1 VFLPTKFRGFG
12 EMGSA
17 GSYKMASVVRMTGFP
32 PPVLRAWEKRYGI
45 LSPERAPSGHR
56 LYSEDDIQVLLRIK
70 SLISMGRSIGEIALM
85 GQDLLMAS
93 QPLKTRSGENWQGTE
108 RRTHLIET
116 SGDTEVLGVAG
127 NPALDSQLERCSASI
142 VEAALAIDSSALEAA
157 LNQAFSVVPPEVV
170 IRKVMEPSAR
180 EIGELWT
187 KGTCSVAGEH
197 LASGI
202 FVHRLQKLIE
212 SSRPQGRSAPTA
224 ICACFPDEQHQL
236 GTLVLAYYLCLH
248 GLSVSYLGAS
258 LPFEELEHAC
268 ELIAPRAVYLSVTRP
283 VVFLTHR
290 PRLIEMLGRLGRSV
304 HFYIGGGGIKEE
316 DPELEH
322 LGATVWLGK
331 CPPAGLDDN
340 LLPK

>member
-1 VFLPTKFRGFG
+1 
-12 EMGSA
+12 MGSA
-17 GSYKMASVVRMTGFP
+17 GSYKMASVVRMTSFP

-56 LYSEDDIQVLLRIK
+56 LYTEDDIKVLLRIK
-70 SLISMGRSIGEIALM
+70 SLISVGLSIGEIALM
-85 GQDLLMAS
+85 GRDLLIAS
-93 QPLKTRSGENWQGTE
+93 QPLKTASGQHLQGTK
-108 RRTHLIET
+108 RRTDFIE
-116 SGDTEVLGVAG
+116 SPAETELLGVAEDLL
-127 NPALDSQLERCSASI
+127 LDSQLEKCSASI

-157 LNQAFSVVPPEVV
+157 LNQAFSVVPAEVV
-170 IRKVMEPSAR
+170 IRKVIEPSATK
-180 EIGELWT
+180 IGELWV
-187 KGTCSVAGEH
+187 KGSCSVAGEH
-197 LASGI
+197 MASGI

-212 SSRPQGRSAPTA
+212 SSRPQNRSAPTA

-248 GLSVSYLGAS
+248 GVSVSYLGAS

-304 HFYIGGGGIKEE
+304 YFCIGGGGITAE
-316 DPELEH
+316 DPALEH
-322 LGATVWLGK
+322 LGATVWIGK
-331 CPPAGLDDN
+331 CPPAGLNDI